1 MKSGFP
7 HIFSQTLHHNNN
19 KNENEPKS
27 PQHTT
32 RLYTIITLTNSQ
44 VYRFLTNKMAIEIG
58 LTFCYITTSPRRR
71 PLLDR
76 KMREFEPSSKSGL
89 TQLILAHSVSR
100 SQNIHYQRRDW
111 CVGMARITADF
122 PPEIQFSESNGLS
135 SYVAP

>member
-89 TQLILAHSVSR
+89 TQLIRSHEVKTYTTNAKIGALEWHVLPLISPRNSVFR
-100 SQNIHYQRRDW
+100 IQRTVFI
-111 CVGMARITADF
+111 CGSMI
-122 PPEIQFSESNGLS
+122 
-135 SYVAP
+135 